1 MKLLMAS
8 TFIGVAAKQSLQ
20 NWSSTEAEWGRWMS
34 NIQRLNMFTRQH
46 FTVHMVRCQI
56 KHENSSDLNAGL

>member
-34 NIQRLNMFTRQH
+34 NIHRLTSNNKQLIIRM
-46 FTVHMVRCQI
+46 
-56 KHENSSDLNAGL
+56 S